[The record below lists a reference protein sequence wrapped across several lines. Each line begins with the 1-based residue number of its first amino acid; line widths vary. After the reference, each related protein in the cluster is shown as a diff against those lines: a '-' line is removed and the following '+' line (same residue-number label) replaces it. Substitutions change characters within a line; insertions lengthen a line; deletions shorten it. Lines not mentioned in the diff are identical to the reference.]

1 MNIKNSIPLIF
12 FVLLFLIL
20 IQCTSYPDSAKD
32 LGERIFISLKK
43 NDFSR
48 IWRVHSNN
56 PKAYKRILIR
66 QYREQKISKAVYQR
80 EMGRIVFL
88 ENQSRKR
95 LIEDFQR
102 IVNYVKTMR
111 ISLVKPVI
119 EKRDMNASYFV
130 YKIGEEDRVIRINVH
145 FLVSGGK
152 YYIVSLYST
161 A

>member
-1 MNIKNSIPLIF
+1 MNIKHSTQLIF
-12 FVLLFLIL
+12 SLFLFLSFIR
-20 IQCTSYPDSAKD
+20 CTSYPDSID
-32 LGERIFISLKK
+32 ELGERIFISLKK

-66 QYREQKISKAVYQR
+66 QYREQKISKVVYQK
-80 EMGRIVFL
+80 EMGRIVYL

-102 IVNYVKTMR
+102 IVNYIKAIRVE
-111 ISLVKPVI
+111 LVKQRI

-130 YKIGEEDRVIRINVH
+130 YRIGEEDRAIRINVH

-152 YYIVSLYST
+152 FYVVSLYSI